1 LLNVPAGR
9 PVRAACTSTRH
20 LEQPDEHVT
29 IRIFQHYWQL
39 PLALLAVLE
48 GAIFL
53 AALHYVAPLTL
64 SSPMPPS
71 QHPAPWI
78 PHSLLFAGIM
88 FVSMAA
94 MGLYNSRQRARLA
107 GLLSRV
113 AASMLGGAMVIAV
126 ILYLFPVLRIERGA
140 LLLSTLVSFGAVAVV
155 RVLFDLIVD
164 EDVFKRRVLVYGA
177 GRRAASI
184 ARLRR
189 RSDRRG
195 FVIVGYVTAEGD
207 ELSAL
212 RDHEHLVRPGQ
223 DLLTFCQAR
232 RIDEIV
238 VAMDDRRRRFPMDQ
252 LLECRLEGVEVNELV
267 TFLERET
274 GKVRLDILNPSWMIF
289 AEGFR
294 QGRAQGIFERLFD
307 VVASFVMLTATAPVM
322 LLTAAAIKLSDGWR
336 APILY
341 RQVRVGQYGKPFKL
355 LKFRSMR
362 EDAERDG
369 QAQWAQKND
378 SRITRV
384 GSFIRTTRID
394 ELPQIL
400 NVLRGEMSFVGPRP
414 ERPEFVEQLNETIPY
429 YRERHSIKP
438 GITGWAQLCYPYG
451 SSEQDAIEKLQYD
464 LYYVKNHSLIFYIAI
479 LVQTVEVIVWGKGA
493 R

>member
-1 LLNVPAGR
+1 M
-9 PVRAACTSTRH
+9 
-20 LEQPDEHVT
+20 
-29 IRIFQHYWQL
+29 
-39 PLALLAVLE
+39 LAV
-48 GAIFL
+48 A
-53 AALHYVAPLTL
+53 
-64 SSPMPPS
+64 
-71 QHPAPWI
+71 
-78 PHSLLFAGIM
+78 
-88 FVSMAA
+88 
-94 MGLYNSRQRARLA
+94 
-107 GLLSRV
+107 
-113 AASMLGGAMVIAV
+113 
-126 ILYLFPVLRIERGA
+126 
-140 LLLSTLVSFGAVAVV
+140 
-155 RVLFDLIVD
+155 
-164 EDVFKRRVLVYGA
+164 
-177 GRRAASI
+177 
-184 ARLRR
+184 
-189 RSDRRG
+189 
-195 FVIVGYVTAEGD
+195 
-207 ELSAL
+207 
-212 RDHEHLVRPGQ
+212 
-223 DLLTFCQAR
+223 
-232 RIDEIV
+232 
-238 VAMDDRRRRFPMDQ
+238 
-252 LLECRLEGVEVNELV
+252 
-267 TFLERET
+267 
-274 GKVRLDILNPSWMIF
+274 
-289 AEGFR
+289 
-294 QGRAQGIFERLFD
+294 
-307 VVASFVMLTATAPVM
+307 APVM

-378 SRITRV
+378 SRITRI

-451 SSEQDAIEKLQYD
+451 SSEQDAMEKLQYD